1 MKKTAVIIIIIFIL
15 VSIFAALITTTMN
28 DNNRVVAFLVIASDG
43 PEYDAMKAVWIER
56 WNRRPPYFSDSRLW
70 FLYGD
75 GVNNA
80 PSKRHDRTYPSVRES
95 LIPGILD
102 KTVLA
107 MRDCLA
113 ETNADVVIRTNLSSV
128 YLWDRTAAFLEG
140 WRGDVAGLSPDGGGH
155 IGGCNMIMSRRAAR
169 WLVDHEHRLDREK
182 LDDVAISRAFSKNG
196 FRVDGSVPRCDVL
209 EDGKRFVSGKRPYF
223 HIRFKQWDRKRDV
236 EEMKRYLER

>member
-1 MKKTAVIIIIIFIL
+1 MKTGVIIIILL
-15 VSIFAALITTTMN
+15 VSIFAALMIMN
-28 DNNRVVAFLVIASDG
+28 RRHDNRVVAFLVIASDG
-43 PEYDAMKAVWIER
+43 PEYDSMKAVWTER
-56 WNRRPPYFSDSRLW
+56 WRRRGRALPDAHLW

-75 GVNNA
+75 GVVSA
-80 PSKRHDRTYPSVRES
+80 PSGHDRAYPSVRES
-95 LIPGILD
+95 LVPGVLN

-128 YLWDRTAAFLEG
+128 YLWDRTAAFLER

-155 IGGCNMIMSRRAAR
+155 IGGCNMIMSRRAVQ
-169 WLVDHEHRLDREK
+169 WLVDHEHLLDREK
-182 LDDVAISRAFSKNG
+182 LDDVAISHAFSKNG

-223 HIRFKQWDRKRDV
+223 HIRFKQWDRRKDV
-236 EEMKRYLER
+236 EEMKRYLRRG